1 MDGVQIPLGKVLFL
15 LLSFLMVKSPVKA
28 TEHFEKGEGEVIN
41 VLDFGAIA
49 NDGLDDTEYLRLAVE
64 KARATP
70 NSRLYFPAGEY
81 RLSDPKAIKI
91 QEDAFSGKLGA
102 NPQDMLY
109 RPNQAY
115 IIGLDFEGAKGLTID
130 AEGAKLVC
138 DGWMEPLSFQNAQD
152 IILNGLTIDY
162 KKRPNSYGK
171 IINLGEDFVDVK
183 FPSEEQ
189 MTEEML
195 ILRIMVYDNAKQ
207 SLVGQ
212 AVYHKDK
219 KMIAQNT
226 MRFWG
231 EGIRKQAELGR
242 VLVTFSGFHYRPAI
256 LIYKT
261 KDITLND
268 VTIHAQAGMGIV
280 GHLSKNI
287 SLNRLKVI
295 PPGGRYVSSNT
306 DATHFATNRGYI
318 RFKDCEFAGQ
328 GDDATN
334 VHNYYAHI
342 VSRPEEHI
350 CETFLGEREFTHSLY
365 QDEPQVGDV
374 LAVVQKSTLKEVGY
388 IRVSD
393 FEAKPEERKVKIAF
407 EGQLPEDI
415 DNYYLANM
423 TACPSLEFINC
434 KVKSH
439 RARSVLVKTRK
450 VLIENCS
457 FENTTGTA
465 IHIGAEGNWGEGVA
479 SEDVVVRNNRFS
491 NCGLGGENDG
501 TIDGTSAVAVHV
513 NSQDRSVP
521 GLHKRILIENNKV
534 IGGEHAISIKGAQDV
549 TIRYNE
555 FNEIEKEPIV
565 VGSSEKVKAFGNKG
579 AKVIESLQTP
589 VLPNLW

>member
-15 LLSFLMVKSPVKA
+15 LLSFLMVKSYVKA
-28 TEHFEKGEGEVIN
+28 VEYFEKGEGEVIN

-49 NDGLDDTEYLRLAVE
+49 NDGLDDTKYLRLAAE
-64 KARATP
+64 KARTTP
-70 NSRLYFPAGEY
+70 NSRLYFPSGEY
-81 RLSDPKAIKI
+81 HLSDPKAIKI
-91 QEDAFSGKLGA
+91 QKAALSGKLGA
-102 NPQDMLY
+102 NPQDILY

-130 AEGAKLVC
+130 AEGVKLVC
-138 DGWMEPLSFQNAQD
+138 DGWMEPLSFRNAQD
-152 IILNGLTIDY
+152 IILNGITIDY
-162 KKRPNSYGK
+162 EKRPNSYGE

-183 FPSEEQ
+183 FPAEEK

-195 ILRIMVYDNAKQ
+195 ILRIMVYVNAKQ

-212 AVYHKDK
+212 AVYHKNK
-219 KMIAQNT
+219 KMIAPNT
-226 MRFWG
+226 IRFWG
-231 EGIRKQAELGR
+231 EGIRKQSELGR

-261 KDITLND
+261 KGITLND

-295 PPGGRYVSSNT
+295 PPEGRYVSSNT
-306 DATHFATNRGYI
+306 DATHFSTNRGFI

-342 VSRPEEHI
+342 VSRPEENI

-393 FEAKPEERKVKIAF
+393 FEANPEERKVKITF
-407 EGQLPEDI
+407 EGRLPDDI
-415 DNYYLANM
+415 DSYYLANM

-501 TIDGTSAVAVHV
+501 TIDGASAVAVHV
-513 NSQDRSVP
+513 NAQDRSVP

-549 TIRYNE
+549 IIRYNE

-565 VGSSEKVKAFGNKG
+565 VGASEKVKAYENKG
-579 AKVIESLQTP
+579 ADAIGPPQDP
-589 VLPNLW
+589 ILPNLW